1 LSDKANVPIAVF
13 WYPEVLLASAVFQR
27 AVLENPFVLAFK
39 VLAPLAVLKKP
50 LVLAARLEFQIAVL
64 LIILLFPLPTVTP
77 LIRASPATSRVA
89 FGVFV
94 QIPSLEVASS
104 Q

>member
-1 LSDKANVPIAVF
+1 MAKPS
-13 WYPEVLLASAVFQR
+13 
-27 AVLENPFVLAFK
+27 VLALR
-39 VLAPLAVLKKP
+39 VLAPLAVLKNP
-50 LVLAARLEFQIAVL
+50 VVLAARLEFQKAVL
-64 LIILLFPLPTVTP
+64 LLILLFPRPTVTP

-94 QIPSLEVASS
+94 PIPSLEVASS